1 LKLENRNSELETR
14 KPKLNWKRLLEI
26 HNPSYATPFSIFDFP
41 FSLFAF
47 RFSDFDFP
55 FSVTGKMKSK
65 TTMTLDRVLS
75 RFGLASR
82 TAAREAILAGRL
94 KVNGKVV
101 RDPDLWVRPDQA
113 TLHLDGQR
121 LKPARKTYLL
131 FYKPKGVITSHGDP
145 AGRKTVYD
153 YLGDIGKWVSPVG
166 RLDKDTSGLLLLT
179 NDTEF
184 ADHVTKPGSKVPKT
198 YLVKTSGI
206 LSEETVTR
214 LNSGI
219 EMKRGDW
226 ASPISV
232 RRLEDR
238 GKYTWLEVVL
248 AEGKNREVRRM
259 IEATGFKVLKLV
271 RTCIGPLTLA
281 GLEVG
286 KWRKLTPSEVAAV
299 RKSSAC

>member
-1 LKLENRNSELETR
+1 
-14 KPKLNWKRLLEI
+14 
-26 HNPSYATPFSIFDFP
+26 
-41 FSLFAF
+41 
-47 RFSDFDFP
+47 
-55 FSVTGKMKSK
+55 
-65 TTMTLDRVLS
+65 MTLDRVLS

-101 RDPDLWVRPDQA
+101 RDPDLWVRPGQA
-113 TLHLDGQR
+113 TLHFDGQR
-121 LKPARKTYLL
+121 LKRARKAYLL
-131 FYKPKGVITSHGDP
+131 FYKPKGIITSHGDP
-145 AGRKTVYD
+145 GERKTVYD
-153 YLGDIGKWVSPVG
+153 YLKEIGKWVAPVG

-184 ADHVTKPGSKVPKT
+184 ADRVTNPQSKVLKT

-206 LSEETVTR
+206 LSDETVTK
-214 LNSGI
+214 LNAGV
-219 EMKRGDW
+219 EMKRGDI

-248 AEGKNREVRRM
+248 SEGKNREVRRM
-259 IEATGFKVLKLV
+259 IEAVGFKVLKLV
-271 RTCIGPLTLA
+271 RTGIGPLTLA

-286 KWRKLTPSEVAAV
+286 KWRELTPSEVAAL
-299 RKSSAC
+299 RKN

>member
-1 LKLENRNSELETR
+1 
-14 KPKLNWKRLLEI
+14 
-26 HNPSYATPFSIFDFP
+26 
-41 FSLFAF
+41 
-47 RFSDFDFP
+47 
-55 FSVTGKMKSK
+55 MKSK

-82 TAAREAILAGRL
+82 TAAREVILAGRL

-113 TLHLDGQR
+113 TLHFDGQR

-145 AGRKTVYD
+145 AGRKTVFEYF
-153 YLGDIGKWVSPVG
+153 GDIGKWVSPVG

-184 ADHVTKPGSKVPKT
+184 ADHVTKPDSKVSKT
-198 YLVKTSGI
+198 YLVKASGI
-206 LSEETVTR
+206 LSEETVAR
-214 LNSGI
+214 LDAGV

-232 RRLEDR
+232 RRVEDR

-259 IEATGFKVLKLV
+259 IEAAGFKVLKLV
-271 RTCIGPLTLA
+271 RTSIGPLTLA

-286 KWRKLTPSEVAAV
+286 KWRELIPIEVAAV
-299 RKSSAC
+299 RKSSAGLRKNSPGPKAGHLSSTTSAPGLADSGKKA